1 MQEYFRASRLR
12 EVLDAAGFRCAAAAC
27 LGWFVFLWG
36 LTPRTLAAGAALF
49 LLLTLLLTGLGL
61 VMIYS
66 SSFARALYE
75 TGDSAYFFKRQLIF
89 SLIGAAEL
97 LAVSRVRPE
106 LLKKLAFPV
115 LGISIV
121 FLILVFVP
129 GIGQSENGATRWI
142 RLGISFQPSE
152 IAKLGV
158 ILSYAA
164 MIASFQEKME
174 TFRYGI
180 APFAA
185 ILAVIVVLLRLEPHN
200 SAIVIIACT
209 AGAMLFLGGV
219 RYRWFVLGGGVML
232 LGLAVIL
239 GAGGYE
245 ASRITAWR
253 DPFSDPSDSGYQ
265 IIQSL
270 YAIGSGGLLGLGF
283 GQGRQKYLYLPE
295 EHNDY
300 IFAIVCEELG
310 LAGALAILLLY
321 ALLILRGYWIAMHV
335 RDRFLSLTVAGITT
349 LTALQVFFN
358 IGVVTNLL
366 PSTGISLPF
375 FSYGGTALL
384 IQLGEMGIILS
395 ASRRCSAG
403 FL

>member
-1 MQEYFRASRLR
+1 MRNPRLPDVEKR
-12 EVLDAAGFRCAAAAC
+12 ERETMVDL
-27 LGWFVFLWG
+27 
-36 LTPRTLAAGAALF
+36 PF
-49 LLLTLLLTGLGL
+49 LLLTIVLTALGL
-61 VMIYS
+61 VMIFSASY
-66 SSFARALYE
+66 ARALYE
-75 TGDSAYFFKRQLIF
+75 TGDSAYFFKRQMMF
-89 SLIGAAEL
+89 SLVGIVAM
-97 LAVSRVRPE
+97 LAVSRVKPTLIR
-106 LLKKLAFPV
+106 KLAFPV
-115 LGISIV
+115 LGASIL
-121 FLILVFVP
+121 FLVLVFVP
-129 GIGQSENGATRWI
+129 GIGQSENGATRWV

-164 MIASFQEKME
+164 MIAAFQEKME
-174 TFRYGI
+174 TFRWGI

-185 ILAVIVVLLRLEPHN
+185 ILVVIVVLLRLEPHN

-219 RYRWFVLGGGVML
+219 KYRWFILGGSVML
-232 LGLAVIL
+232 LGLVLIL

-245 ASRITAWR
+245 ASRITAWQ
-253 DPFSDPSDSGYQ
+253 DPFSDPTDDGYQ

-310 LAGALAILLLY
+310 LVGAAAILVLY

-335 RDRFLSLTVAGITT
+335 RDRFLALTVAGITT

-384 IQLGEMGIILS
+384 IQLGEMGLILG
-395 ASRRCSAG
+395 ASRQCSAG

>member
-1 MQEYFRASRLR
+1 MGKPRLPDVKNQERGSL
-12 EVLDAAGFRCAAAAC
+12 VDL
-27 LGWFVFLWG
+27 
-36 LTPRTLAAGAALF
+36 PF
-49 LLLTLLLTGLGL
+49 LLLTVLLTALGL

-66 SSFARALYE
+66 ASYARALYE
-75 TGDSAYFFKRQLIF
+75 TGDSAYFFKRQLMF
-89 SLIGAAEL
+89 SLVGIAAM
-97 LAVSRVRPE
+97 LAISRVKPVLIR
-106 LLKKLAFPV
+106 KLAFPV
-115 LGISIV
+115 LGASIL
-121 FLILVFVP
+121 FLVLVFVP
-129 GIGQSENGATRWI
+129 GIGQSENGATRWV

-164 MIASFQEKME
+164 MIAAFQEKME
-174 TFRYGI
+174 TFRWGI

-219 RYRWFVLGGGVML
+219 KYRWFVLGGSVML
-232 LGLAVIL
+232 LGVVVIL

-245 ASRITAWR
+245 ASRITAWQ
-253 DPFSDPSDSGYQ
+253 DPFSDPTDDGYQ
-265 IIQSL
+265 ILQSL

-310 LAGALAILLLY
+310 LVGALAILFLY

-335 RDRFLSLTVAGITT
+335 RDRFLSLMVAGITT

-384 IQLGEMGIILS
+384 IQLGEMGLILG
-395 ASRRCSAG
+395 ASRQCSAG

>member
-1 MQEYFRASRLR
+1 
-12 EVLDAAGFRCAAAAC
+12 
-27 LGWFVFLWG
+27 
-36 LTPRTLAAGAALF
+36 
-49 LLLTLLLTGLGL
+49 
-61 VMIYS
+61 
-66 SSFARALYE
+66 
-75 TGDSAYFFKRQLIF
+75 
-89 SLIGAAEL
+89 
-97 LAVSRVRPE
+97 
-106 LLKKLAFPV
+106 
-115 LGISIV
+115 
-121 FLILVFVP
+121 
-129 GIGQSENGATRWI
+129 
-142 RLGISFQPSE
+142 
-152 IAKLGV
+152 
-158 ILSYAA
+158 
-164 MIASFQEKME
+164 
-174 TFRYGI
+174 
-180 APFAA
+180 
-185 ILAVIVVLLRLEPHN
+185 
-200 SAIVIIACT
+200 
-209 AGAMLFLGGV
+209 
-219 RYRWFVLGGGVML
+219 ML

>member
-1 MQEYFRASRLR
+1 MGLLRLPDVETSER
-12 EVLDAAGFRCAAAAC
+12 ENLVDL
-27 LGWFVFLWG
+27 
-36 LTPRTLAAGAALF
+36 PF

-152 IAKLGV
+152 IANLGV

>member
-1 MQEYFRASRLR
+1 MGLLRLPDVETSER
-12 EVLDAAGFRCAAAAC
+12 ENLVDL
-27 LGWFVFLWG
+27 
-36 LTPRTLAAGAALF
+36 PF
-49 LLLTLLLTGLGL
+49 LLLTLLLTALGL

-164 MIASFQEKME
+164 MIAAFQEKME

>member
-1 MQEYFRASRLR
+1 MRNPRLPDVENQDR
-12 EVLDAAGFRCAAAAC
+12 ESLVDL
-27 LGWFVFLWG
+27 
-36 LTPRTLAAGAALF
+36 PF
-49 LLLTLLLTGLGL
+49 LLLTIVLTALGL
-61 VMIYS
+61 LMIYS
-66 SSFARALYE
+66 ASYARALYE
-75 TGDSAYFFKRQLIF
+75 TGDSAYFFKRQMVF
-89 SLIGAAEL
+89 SCIGVAAM
-97 LAVSRVRPE
+97 LAVSRIRPALVR
-106 LLKKLAFPV
+106 KLAFPV
-115 LGISIV
+115 LGASV
-121 FLILVFVP
+121 LFLVLVFVP
-129 GIGQSENGATRWI
+129 GIGQSENGATRWV

-152 IAKLGV
+152 LAKLGV

-164 MIASFQEKME
+164 LIAAFQEKME
-174 TFRYGI
+174 TFRWGI

-219 RYRWFVLGGGVML
+219 KYRWFVLGGSVML
-232 LGLAVIL
+232 LGLMVIL

-245 ASRITAWR
+245 ASRITAWQ
-253 DPFSDPSDSGYQ
+253 DPFSDPTDDGYQ

-310 LAGALAILLLY
+310 LVGALAILTLY
-321 ALLILRGYWIAMHV
+321 ALLILRGYFIAMHI

-384 IQLGEMGIILS
+384 IQLGEMGLILG
-395 ASRRCSAG
+395 ASRQCSAG

>member
-1 MQEYFRASRLR
+1 MERARLR
-12 EVLDAAGFRCAAAAC
+12 DVEKTTELPD
-27 LGWFVFLWG
+27 LPMLI
-36 LTPRTLAAGAALF
+36 LS
-49 LLLTLLLTGLGL
+49 LLLTALGA

-66 SSFARALYE
+66 ASFARALYE
-75 TGDSAYFFKRQLIF
+75 TGDGGYFFKRELVF
-89 SLIGAAEL
+89 SLLGILVML
-97 LAVSRVRPE
+97 LVSRVRAE
-106 LLKKLAFPV
+106 LLRKLAFPI
-115 LGISIV
+115 LGVAIV
-121 FLILVFVP
+121 CLVLVFVP

-158 ILSYAA
+158 ILSFAA
-164 MIASFQEKME
+164 LITRFDTKME
-174 TFRYGI
+174 TFRWGI
-180 APFAA
+180 APFVA
-185 ILAVIVVLLRLEPHN
+185 ILGIIVVLLRLEPHN
-200 SAIVIIACT
+200 SAIVIIVCT

-219 RYRWFVLGGGVML
+219 RYRWFVLGGAVML
-232 LGLAVIL
+232 IGIVLIL

-245 ASRITAWR
+245 VSRITAWR
-253 DPFSDPSDSGYQ
+253 DPFSDPTDDGYQ

-270 YAIGSGGLLGLGF
+270 YAIGSGGVLGLGF

-300 IFAIVCEELG
+300 IFSIVCEELG
-310 LAGALAILLLY
+310 LVGAVAILILY
-321 ALLILRGYWIAMHV
+321 MLLILRGYWISMHLK
-335 RDRFLSLTVAGITT
+335 DRFLSLTVAGITT

-375 FSYGGTALL
+375 FSYGGTALM
-384 IQLGEMGIILS
+384 IQLGEMGIILG
-395 ASRRCSAG
+395 ASRKCSAG

>member
-1 MQEYFRASRLR
+1 MGHTRLLDV
-12 EVLDAAGFRCAAAAC
+12 EKQTGVLD
-27 LGWFVFLWG
+27 LPFLA
-36 LTPRTLAAGAALF
+36 LTV
-49 LLLTLLLTGLGL
+49 LLTALGL

-66 SSFARALYE
+66 ASYARALYE
-75 TGDSAYFFKRQLIF
+75 TGDSGYFFKRQLGFALVGI
-89 SLIGAAEL
+89 AAM
-97 LAVSRVRPE
+97 LAISRVRPA
-106 LLKKLAFPV
+106 LLRKLAFPILGVSV
-115 LGISIV
+115 L
-121 FLILVFVP
+121 FLVLVFVP

-164 MIASFQEKME
+164 MISAFGEKME
-174 TFRYGI
+174 TFRWGI
-180 APFAA
+180 APFGA
-185 ILAVIVVLLRLEPHN
+185 ILLVIIVLLRLEPHN
-200 SAIVIIACT
+200 SAIVIITCT

-219 RYRWFVLGGGVML
+219 KYRWFILGASVML
-232 LGLAVIL
+232 LGGVALL

-253 DPFSDPSDSGYQ
+253 DPFSDPTDDGYQ
-265 IIQSL
+265 ILQSL

-300 IFAIVCEELG
+300 IFSIVCEELG
-310 LAGALAILLLY
+310 LVGAAAILLLY
-321 ALLILRGYWIAMHV
+321 ALLILRGYWIAMHL
-335 RDRFLSLTVAGITT
+335 RDRFLALTVAGITT

-384 IQLGEMGIILS
+384 IQLGQMGIILG
-395 ASRRCSAG
+395 ASRQCSAG

>member
-1 MQEYFRASRLR
+1 MKNLRLPDVKTSER
-12 EVLDAAGFRCAAAAC
+12 GGIVDLPF
-27 LGWFVFLWG
+27 
-36 LTPRTLAAGAALF
+36 LF
-49 LLLTLLLTGLGL
+49 LTMLLTALGL
-61 VMIYS
+61 VMIFSASY
-66 SSFARALYE
+66 ARAMYE
-75 TGDSAYFFKRQLIF
+75 TGDSAYFFKRQLLF
-89 SLIGAAEL
+89 SVIGTCAMV
-97 LAVSRVRPE
+97 AVSRLRPALVR
-106 LLKKLAFPV
+106 KLAFPI
-115 LGISIV
+115 LGASI
-121 FLILVFVP
+121 LMLALVFVP

-164 MIASFQEKME
+164 LIAAFQEKME
-174 TFRYGI
+174 TFRWGI

-185 ILAVIVVLLRLEPHN
+185 ILVVIVILLRLEPHN

-209 AGAMLFLGGV
+209 AGSMLFLGGV
-219 RYRWFVLGGGVML
+219 KYRWFILGGCVML
-232 LGLAVIL
+232 LGVVVIL

-245 ASRITAWR
+245 ASRITAWQ
-253 DPFSDPSDSGYQ
+253 DPFSDPTDNGYQ

-270 YAIGSGGLLGLGF
+270 YAIGSGGLLGLGL

-310 LAGALAILLLY
+310 LVGALAILTLY
-321 ALLILRGYWIAMHV
+321 ALLILRGYWIALHV
-335 RDRFLSLTVAGITT
+335 RDRFLALMVAGITT

-384 IQLGEMGIILS
+384 IQLGEMGLILG
-395 ASRRCSAG
+395 ASRQCSAG

>member
-1 MQEYFRASRLR
+1 MRNPRLPDVEKR
-12 EVLDAAGFRCAAAAC
+12 ERETMVDL
-27 LGWFVFLWG
+27 
-36 LTPRTLAAGAALF
+36 PF
-49 LLLTLLLTGLGL
+49 LLLTIVLTALGL
-61 VMIYS
+61 VMIFSASY
-66 SSFARALYE
+66 ARALYE
-75 TGDSAYFFKRQLIF
+75 TGDSAYFFKRQLMF
-89 SLIGAAEL
+89 SLVGIVAM
-97 LAVSRVRPE
+97 LAVSRVKPTLIR
-106 LLKKLAFPV
+106 KLAFPV
-115 LGISIV
+115 LGASIL
-121 FLILVFVP
+121 FLVLVFVP

-164 MIASFQEKME
+164 MIAAFQEKME
-174 TFRYGI
+174 TFRWGI

-185 ILAVIVVLLRLEPHN
+185 ILVVIVVLLRLEPHN

-219 RYRWFVLGGGVML
+219 KYRWFILGGSVML
-232 LGLAVIL
+232 LGLVLIL

-245 ASRITAWR
+245 ASRITAWQ
-253 DPFSDPSDSGYQ
+253 DPFSDPTDDGYQ

-310 LAGALAILLLY
+310 LVGAAAILVLY

-335 RDRFLSLTVAGITT
+335 RDRFLALTVAGITT

-384 IQLGEMGIILS
+384 IQLGEMGLILG
-395 ASRRCSAG
+395 ASRQCSAG

>member
-1 MQEYFRASRLR
+1 MSRPGLPDVEKR
-12 EVLDAAGFRCAAAAC
+12 EHGSLVDL
-27 LGWFVFLWG
+27 
-36 LTPRTLAAGAALF
+36 PF
-49 LLLTLLLTGLGL
+49 LLLTLVLTTLGL
-61 VMIYS
+61 LMILSASY
-66 SSFARALYE
+66 ARARYE
-75 TGDSAYFFKRQLIF
+75 TGDSLYFFKRQLIF
-89 SLIGAAEL
+89 SLVGVGAM
-97 LAVSRVRPE
+97 LAVSRVRP
-106 LLKKLAFPV
+106 LLLRRLAFPV
-115 LGISIV
+115 LGVSV
-121 FLILVFVP
+121 LCLVLVFVP
-129 GIGQSENGATRWI
+129 GIGQSENGATRWV

-158 ILSYAA
+158 ILSYGA
-164 MIASFQEKME
+164 MIAAFQEKMQ
-174 TFRYGI
+174 TFRWGI

-185 ILAVIVVLLRLEPHN
+185 ILGVIVVLLRLEPHN

-219 RYRWFVLGGGVML
+219 KYRWFILGGSLMV

-253 DPFSDPSDSGYQ
+253 DPFSDPTDSGYQ
-265 IIQSL
+265 ILQSL
-270 YAIGSGGLLGLGF
+270 YAIGSGGLWGLGF

-300 IFAIVCEELG
+300 IFAIACEELG
-310 LAGALAILLLY
+310 LVGAMGILTLY
-321 ALLILRGYWIAMHV
+321 ALLILRGYYIALHV

-384 IQLGEMGIILS
+384 IQLGEMGLILG
-395 ASRRCSAG
+395 ASRQCSAG

>member
-1 MQEYFRASRLR
+1 MRNPRLPDVEKR
-12 EVLDAAGFRCAAAAC
+12 ERETMVDL
-27 LGWFVFLWG
+27 
-36 LTPRTLAAGAALF
+36 PF
-49 LLLTLLLTGLGL
+49 LLLTIVLTALGL
-61 VMIYS
+61 VMIFSASY
-66 SSFARALYE
+66 ARALYE
-75 TGDSAYFFKRQLIF
+75 TGDSAYFFKRQLMF
-89 SLIGAAEL
+89 SLVGIVAM
-97 LAVSRVRPE
+97 LAVSRVKPTLIR
-106 LLKKLAFPV
+106 KLAFPV
-115 LGISIV
+115 LGASIL
-121 FLILVFVP
+121 FLVLVFVP
-129 GIGQSENGATRWI
+129 GIGQSENGATRWV

-164 MIASFQEKME
+164 MIAAFQEKME
-174 TFRYGI
+174 TFRWGI

-185 ILAVIVVLLRLEPHN
+185 ILVVIVVLLRLEPHN

-219 RYRWFVLGGGVML
+219 KYRWFILGGSVML
-232 LGLAVIL
+232 LGLVLIL

-245 ASRITAWR
+245 ASRITAWQ
-253 DPFSDPSDSGYQ
+253 DPFSDPTDDGYQ

-310 LAGALAILLLY
+310 LVGAAAILVLY

-335 RDRFLSLTVAGITT
+335 RDRFLALTVAGITT

-384 IQLGEMGIILS
+384 IQLGEMGLILG
-395 ASRRCSAG
+395 ASRQCSAG

>member
-1 MQEYFRASRLR
+1 MGKARLPDVETR
-12 EVLDAAGFRCAAAAC
+12 EQTGLVDLP
-27 LGWFVFLWG
+27 FL
-36 LTPRTLAAGAALF
+36 ALSI
-49 LLLTLLLTGLGL
+49 LLTALGL
-61 VMIYS
+61 VMIFSASY
-66 SSFARALYE
+66 ARALYE
-75 TGDSAYFFKRQLIF
+75 TGDSAYFFKRQLMFAI
-89 SLIGAAEL
+89 IGIAAML
-97 LAVSRVRPE
+97 VISRMRPE
-106 LLKKLAFPV
+106 LLRKLAFPV
-115 LGISIV
+115 LGVSIL
-121 FLILVFVP
+121 FLVLVFVP
-129 GIGQSENGATRWI
+129 GIGQSENGATRWV
-142 RLGISFQPSE
+142 RLGFSFQPSE

-164 MIASFQEKME
+164 MISAFQEKME
-174 TFRYGI
+174 TFRWGI
-180 APFAA
+180 MPFGA
-185 ILAVIVVLLRLEPHN
+185 ILLVIIVLLRLEPHN
-200 SAIVIIACT
+200 SAIVIITCT

-219 RYRWFVLGGGVML
+219 KYRWFVMGGTVML
-232 LGLAVIL
+232 LGIVVIL

-253 DPFSDPSDSGYQ
+253 DPFSDPTDDGYQ

-270 YAIGSGGLLGLGF
+270 YAIGSGGLLGLGL

-300 IFAIVCEELG
+300 IFSIACEELG
-310 LAGALAILLLY
+310 LVGAVAILLLY

-384 IQLGEMGIILS
+384 IQLGEMGIILG
-395 ASRRCSAG
+395 ASRQCSAG

>member
-1 MQEYFRASRLR
+1 MGHTRLPDVER
-12 EVLDAAGFRCAAAAC
+12 QTGILD
-27 LGWFVFLWG
+27 LPFLG
-36 LTPRTLAAGAALF
+36 LTV
-49 LLLTLLLTGLGL
+49 LLTALGL

-66 SSFARALYE
+66 ASYARALYE
-75 TGDSAYFFKRQLIF
+75 TGDSAYFFKRQLGF
-89 SLIGAAEL
+89 ALVGIGAM
-97 LAVSRVRPE
+97 LAISRVRPA
-106 LLKKLAFPV
+106 LLRKLAFPV
-115 LGISIV
+115 LGLSV
-121 FLILVFVP
+121 LFLVLVFVP

-164 MIASFQEKME
+164 MISSFGEKME
-174 TFRYGI
+174 TFRWGI
-180 APFAA
+180 LPFGA
-185 ILAVIVVLLRLEPHN
+185 ILLMIVVLLRLEPHN

-219 RYRWFVLGGGVML
+219 KYRWFVLGASVML
-232 LGLAVIL
+232 LGGVLLL

-245 ASRITAWR
+245 ASRITAWQ
-253 DPFSDPSDSGYQ
+253 DPFSDPTDDGYQ
-265 IIQSL
+265 ILQSL

-300 IFAIVCEELG
+300 IFSIVCEELG
-310 LAGALAILLLY
+310 LVGAVSILLLY
-321 ALLILRGYWIAMHV
+321 ALLILRGYWIAMHL
-335 RDRFLSLTVAGITT
+335 RDRFLALTVAGITT

-384 IQLGEMGIILS
+384 IQLGEMGIILG
-395 ASRRCSAG
+395 ASRQCSAG

>member
-1 MQEYFRASRLR
+1 MGLLRLPDVETSER
-12 EVLDAAGFRCAAAAC
+12 ENLVDL
-27 LGWFVFLWG
+27 
-36 LTPRTLAAGAALF
+36 PF

>member
-1 MQEYFRASRLR
+1 MGKPRLPDVEKQEL
-12 EVLDAAGFRCAAAAC
+12 LD
-27 LGWFVFLWG
+27 L
-36 LTPRTLAAGAALF
+36 PM
-49 LLLTLLLTGLGL
+49 LLLTLLLTALGL

-75 TGDSAYFFKRQLIF
+75 SGDSAFYFKRQLVF
-89 SLIGAAEL
+89 AALGIGAM
-97 LAVSRVRPE
+97 LAISRVRPQ
-106 LLKKLAFPV
+106 LIRKLAFPV
-115 LGISIV
+115 LGVSV
-121 FLILVFVP
+121 LFLVLVFVP
-129 GIGQSENGATRWI
+129 GIGRAENGATRWV

-152 IAKLGV
+152 VAKLGI
-158 ILSYAA
+158 ILSFAA
-164 MIASFQEKME
+164 MISAFGEKME
-174 TFRYGI
+174 TFRWGI

-200 SAIVIIACT
+200 SAIVIIVCT

-219 RYRWFVLGGGVML
+219 KYRWFILGGLAML
-232 LGLAVIL
+232 LGLILIL

-245 ASRITAWR
+245 ASRITAWQ
-253 DPFSDPSDSGYQ
+253 DPFSDPTDDGYQ

-270 YAIGSGGLLGLGF
+270 YAIGSGGLFGLGLGN
-283 GQGRQKYLYLPE
+283 GRQKYLYLPE

-300 IFAIVCEELG
+300 IFSIACEELG
-310 LAGALAILLLY
+310 LAGAVGILILY
-321 ALLILRGYWIAMHV
+321 SLLILRGYWISMHI

-384 IQLGEMGIILS
+384 IQMGETGILLS
-395 ASRRCSAG
+395 ISRENPCAAYAPREL
-403 FL
+403 FKTVKNQKIEE

>member
-1 MQEYFRASRLR
+1 MGHTRLPDVER
-12 EVLDAAGFRCAAAAC
+12 QTGILD
-27 LGWFVFLWG
+27 LPFLG
-36 LTPRTLAAGAALF
+36 LTV
-49 LLLTLLLTGLGL
+49 LLTALGL

-66 SSFARALYE
+66 ASYARALYE
-75 TGDSAYFFKRQLIF
+75 TGDSAYFFKRQLVF
-89 SLIGAAEL
+89 ALVGIGAMLAISRARPQL
-97 LAVSRVRPE
+97 LR
-106 LLKKLAFPV
+106 KLAFPV
-115 LGISIV
+115 LGLSV
-121 FLILVFVP
+121 LFLVLVFVP

-164 MIASFQEKME
+164 MISSFGEKME
-174 TFRYGI
+174 TFRWGI
-180 APFAA
+180 LPFGA
-185 ILAVIVVLLRLEPHN
+185 ILLVIVVLLRLEPHN

-219 RYRWFVLGGGVML
+219 KYRWFVLGASVML
-232 LGLAVIL
+232 LGGVLLL

-253 DPFSDPSDSGYQ
+253 DPFSDPTDDGYQ
-265 IIQSL
+265 ILQSL
-270 YAIGSGGLLGLGF
+270 YAIGSGGLLGLGL

-300 IFAIVCEELG
+300 IFSIACEELG
-310 LAGALAILLLY
+310 LVGAVAILLLY
-321 ALLILRGYWIAMHV
+321 ALLILRGYWIAMHL
-335 RDRFLSLTVAGITT
+335 RDRFLALTVAGITT

-384 IQLGEMGIILS
+384 IQLGEMGIILG
-395 ASRRCSAG
+395 ASRQCSAG

>member
-1 MQEYFRASRLR
+1 MRNPRLPDVEKR
-12 EVLDAAGFRCAAAAC
+12 ERETMVDL
-27 LGWFVFLWG
+27 
-36 LTPRTLAAGAALF
+36 PF
-49 LLLTLLLTGLGL
+49 LLLTIVLTALGL
-61 VMIYS
+61 VMIFSASY
-66 SSFARALYE
+66 ARALYE
-75 TGDSAYFFKRQLIF
+75 TGDSAYFFKRQLMF
-89 SLIGAAEL
+89 SVVGIVAM
-97 LAVSRVRPE
+97 LAVSRVKPTLIR
-106 LLKKLAFPV
+106 KLAFPV
-115 LGISIV
+115 LGASIL
-121 FLILVFVP
+121 FLVLVFVP
-129 GIGQSENGATRWI
+129 GIGQSENGATRWV

-164 MIASFQEKME
+164 MIAAFQEKME
-174 TFRYGI
+174 TFRWGI

-185 ILAVIVVLLRLEPHN
+185 ILVVIVVLLRLEPHN

-219 RYRWFVLGGGVML
+219 KYRWFILGGSVML
-232 LGLAVIL
+232 LGLVLIL

-245 ASRITAWR
+245 ASRITAWQ
-253 DPFSDPSDSGYQ
+253 DPFSDPTDDGYQ

-310 LAGALAILLLY
+310 LVGAAAILVLY

-335 RDRFLSLTVAGITT
+335 RDRFLALTVAGITT

-384 IQLGEMGIILS
+384 IQLGEMGLILG
-395 ASRRCSAG
+395 ASRQCSAG

>member
-1 MQEYFRASRLR
+1 MRNPRLPDVEKR
-12 EVLDAAGFRCAAAAC
+12 ERETMVDL
-27 LGWFVFLWG
+27 
-36 LTPRTLAAGAALF
+36 PF
-49 LLLTLLLTGLGL
+49 LLLTIVLTALGL
-61 VMIYS
+61 VMIFSASY
-66 SSFARALYE
+66 ARALYE
-75 TGDSAYFFKRQLIF
+75 TGDSAYFFKRQLMF
-89 SLIGAAEL
+89 SVVGIVAM
-97 LAVSRVRPE
+97 LAVSRVKPTLIR
-106 LLKKLAFPV
+106 KLAFPV
-115 LGISIV
+115 LGASIL
-121 FLILVFVP
+121 FLVLVFVP

-164 MIASFQEKME
+164 MIAAFQEKME
-174 TFRYGI
+174 TFRWGI

-185 ILAVIVVLLRLEPHN
+185 ILVVIVVLLRLEPHN

-219 RYRWFVLGGGVML
+219 KYRWFILGGSVML
-232 LGLAVIL
+232 LGLVLIL

-245 ASRITAWR
+245 ASRITAWQ
-253 DPFSDPSDSGYQ
+253 DPFSDPTDDGYQ

-310 LAGALAILLLY
+310 LVGAAAILVLY

-335 RDRFLSLTVAGITT
+335 RDRFLALTVAGITT

-384 IQLGEMGIILS
+384 IQLGEMGLILG
-395 ASRRCSAG
+395 ASRQCSAG

>member
-1 MQEYFRASRLR
+1 MRNPRLPDVEKR
-12 EVLDAAGFRCAAAAC
+12 ERETMVDL
-27 LGWFVFLWG
+27 
-36 LTPRTLAAGAALF
+36 PF
-49 LLLTLLLTGLGL
+49 LLLTIVLTALGL
-61 VMIYS
+61 VMIFSASY
-66 SSFARALYE
+66 ARALYE
-75 TGDSAYFFKRQLIF
+75 TGDSAYFFKRQLMF
-89 SLIGAAEL
+89 SLVGIVAM
-97 LAVSRVRPE
+97 LAVSRVKPTLIR
-106 LLKKLAFPV
+106 KLAFPV
-115 LGISIV
+115 LGASIL
-121 FLILVFVP
+121 FLVLVFVP

-164 MIASFQEKME
+164 MIAAFQEKME
-174 TFRYGI
+174 TFRWGI

-185 ILAVIVVLLRLEPHN
+185 ILVVIVVLLRLEPHN

-219 RYRWFVLGGGVML
+219 KYRWFILGGSVML
-232 LGLAVIL
+232 LGLVLIL

-245 ASRITAWR
+245 ASRITAWQ
-253 DPFSDPSDSGYQ
+253 DPFSDPTDDGYQ

-310 LAGALAILLLY
+310 LVGATAILVLY

-335 RDRFLSLTVAGITT
+335 RDRFLALTVAGITT

-384 IQLGEMGIILS
+384 IQLGEMGLILG
-395 ASRRCSAG
+395 ASRQCSAG